1 MDYNKYTLY
10 DEDFRTGNEEPTGSG
25 YILESF
31 NKVSGAGFDF
41 KLGAILRPFED
52 SPLRLGL
59 AIHTPTFYNLTW
71 STSARLVSDLYQGDK
86 GIYNGG

>member
-1 MDYNKYTLY
+1 MMKISVQ
-10 DEDFRTGNEEPTGSG
+10 ENEEPTGSG

-71 STSARLVSDLYQGDK
+71 STSARSCFRSVSGR
-86 GIYNGG
+86 